1 MKDRKAKN
9 SFAIQMR
16 AVLFHCKQNKRQ
28 MKTHLSH
35 KAGATGFEPVSTVLE
50 TVALPLNYTPMSSDS
65 FMIAW
70 IFDFVNRKVRDFCKF
85 LEQKRQFVFRYVTTE
100 EYRYQMVIFDVAVM
114 WKKD

>member
-1 MKDRKAKN
+1 
-9 SFAIQMR
+9 
-16 AVLFHCKQNKRQ
+16 
-28 MKTHLSH
+28 MKTHLYH

-50 TVALPLNYTPMSSDS
+50 TVALPLNYTPMSSDL
-65 FMIAW
+65 FMIPW